1 MTGQTLKR
9 SALPLMA
16 ERVGMGHEGGAQG
29 ARCQSR
35 RDGIL
40 HNESSGE
47 EEKRVEVLEFVNLH
61 KHYGDVKALD
71 GCSFSVTP
79 ARVLGFLGPN
89 GAGKTTAM
97 RSVFGL
103 VRLDDGSVRWRGHD
117 VTREDR
123 LRFGY
128 MPEERGLYPR
138 MRVHDQVT
146 YFAEIHGLSRPAAQ
160 RAADAWLERL
170 DLIDRALARVEEL
183 SHGNQQRV
191 QLAVALVHGGDLL
204 VLDEP
209 FAGLDPIGVSTL
221 GEVIRDEAKRGAAVV
236 FSSHQLDL
244 VENICDDVAII
255 DHGYVVLAGALRDV
269 REASHFRY
277 VQMVVDSDDGSL
289 DWSSRLP
296 NAEIIWKRDDEVR
309 MTVPRDVEPAE
320 VLARARQAGRVRN
333 FRFEAPSLED
343 LFMEAV
349 RR

>member
-1 MTGQTLKR
+1 M
-9 SALPLMA
+9 
-16 ERVGMGHEGGAQG
+16 
-29 ARCQSR
+29 
-35 RDGIL
+35 
-40 HNESSGE
+40 
-47 EEKRVEVLEFVNLH
+47 LEFVNLH
-61 KHYGDVKALD
+61 KRYGDVRALD

-103 VRLDDGSVRWRGHD
+103 VRLDGGSVRWMGRD

-138 MRVHDQVT
+138 MHVHDQVA
-146 YFAEIHGLSRPAAQ
+146 YFAEIHGLSKSAAQ

-170 DLIDRALARVEEL
+170 GLMDRALAKVEEL

-244 VENICDDVAII
+244 VENLCDDVAII
-255 DHGYVVLAGALRDV
+255 DHGRIVLNGSLLDV
-269 REASHFRY
+269 REASRYRY
-277 VQMVVDSDDGSL
+277 VQMAIEPRDSAIDWGSL
-289 DWSSRLP
+289 ISG
-296 NAEIIWKRDDEVR
+296 AEVVWERDREVR
-309 MTVPRDVEPAE
+309 LLVPRDSDPGELLSQARKAGE
-320 VLARARQAGRVRN
+320 VRS
-333 FRFEAPSLED
+333 FRFEPPSISD
-343 LFMEAV
+343 LFVEAV
-349 RR
+349 R

>member
-1 MTGQTLKR
+1 M
-9 SALPLMA
+9 
-16 ERVGMGHEGGAQG
+16 
-29 ARCQSR
+29 
-35 RDGIL
+35 
-40 HNESSGE
+40 
-47 EEKRVEVLEFVNLH
+47 LEFVNLH
-61 KHYGDVKALD
+61 KRYGDVRALD

-103 VRLDDGSVRWRGHD
+103 VRLDGGSVRWMGRD

-138 MRVHDQVT
+138 MHVHDQVT
-146 YFAEIHGLSRPAAQ
+146 YFAEIHGLSGPDAR

-170 DLIDRALARVEEL
+170 GLTERAASRVDEL

-209 FAGLDPIGVSTL
+209 FAGLDPIGISTL
-221 GEVIRDEAKRGAAVV
+221 GEVVRDEAKRGAAVV

-244 VENICDDVAII
+244 VENLCDDVAII
-255 DHGYVVLAGALRDV
+255 DRGRIVLNGSLFDV
-269 REASHFRY
+269 REASRY
-277 VQMVVDSDDGSL
+277 RYIQMAFEPRADSVDWASL
-289 DWSSRLP
+289 VSG
-296 NAEIIWKRDDEVR
+296 AEVIWKRAHEVR
-309 MTVPRDVEPAE
+309 LLVPRDSDPGE
-320 VLARARQAGRVRN
+320 VLLRARRAGEVQS
-333 FRFEAPSLED
+333 FRFEPPSISD

-349 RR
+349 R